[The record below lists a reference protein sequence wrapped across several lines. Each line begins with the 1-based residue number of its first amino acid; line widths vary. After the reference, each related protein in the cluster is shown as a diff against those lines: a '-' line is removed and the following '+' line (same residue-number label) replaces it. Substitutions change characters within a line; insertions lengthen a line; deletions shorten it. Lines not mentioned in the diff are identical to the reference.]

1 MDLFKKTPKID
12 FMSKRYLAFVLS
24 GLVLTVS
31 IGSFFVRGL
40 NLGIDFTGG
49 TLIELEY
56 NKAVDLAEVRGAL
69 ARGGFEEAI
78 VQHVGTSKGVMV
90 RIPPRAGLNSAD
102 LSNKVLEALTTAAGT
117 SVEIRQVEFVGPQ
130 VGQELVE
137 DGGLALVFALIGI
150 LLYVALRFELRL
162 AVAAVIATLHD
173 LTITAGLVSLLGL
186 QFDLTML
193 AAILT
198 VAGYSVNDT
207 IVVFDRIRENFRK
220 LRKEGPIEV
229 MNRSV
234 NETLSRTLVTGPTTL
249 FVLIALYY
257 LGGGV
262 IDDFALALILGVVIG
277 TFSSIYVASPV
288 ALVLGVSRADLLPVK
303 KEGAELGG
311 RPSNR

>member
-1 MDLFKKTPKID
+1 MNLFKKTPKID
-12 FMSKRYLAFVLS
+12 FMSKRYIAFALS
-24 GLVLTVS
+24 GAIFAVS
-31 IGSFFVRGL
+31 IASFFVRGL

-56 NKAVDLAEVRGAL
+56 DKAVDLAEVRGAL
-69 ARGGFEEAI
+69 ARGGFDHAV
-78 VQHVGTSKGVMV
+78 VQHVGSSKGVMV
-90 RIPPRAGLNSAD
+90 RIPPREDLNSAD
-102 LSNKVLEALTTAAGT
+102 LSNRVLEALKAAGT

-130 VGQELVE
+130 VGQELLE

-150 LLYVALRFELRL
+150 LIYVAFRFELRL

-249 FVLIALYY
+249 FVLFALYY

-262 IDDFALALILGVVIG
+262 IDDFALALILGIVIG

-311 RPSNR
+311 RP

>member
-24 GLVLTVS
+24 GLVFAVS
-31 IGSFFVRGL
+31 IASFFVRGL

-49 TLIELEY
+49 TLIEVEY

-69 ARGGFEEAI
+69 ARGGFEDAI

-90 RIPPRAGLNSAD
+90 RIPPREGLNSAD
-102 LSNKVLEALTTAAGT
+102 LSNRVLEALKTAGT
-117 SVEIRQVEFVGPQ
+117 SVEIRQVDFVGPQ

-150 LLYVALRFELRL
+150 LFYVAFRFELRL

-173 LTITAGLVSLLGL
+173 LIITAGLVSLLGL

-220 LRKEGPIEV
+220 LRKEGAVEV
-229 MNRSV
+229 LNRSV

-249 FVLIALYY
+249 FVLFALYY

-262 IDDFALALILGVVIG
+262 IDDFALALILGIVIG

-311 RPSNR
+311 RP

>member
-24 GLVLTVS
+24 GLVFAVS

-49 TLIELEY
+49 TLIEVEY

-69 ARGGFEEAI
+69 ARGGFEEAV

-102 LSNKVLEALTTAAGT
+102 LSNRVLEALKTAAGA

-150 LLYVALRFELRL
+150 LLYVAFRFELRL

-229 MNRSV
+229 MNRSI

-311 RPSNR
+311 RP

>member
-1 MDLFKKTPKID
+1 M
-12 FMSKRYLAFVLS
+12 
-24 GLVLTVS
+24 
-31 IGSFFVRGL
+31 
-40 NLGIDFTGG
+40 
-49 TLIELEY
+49 
-56 NKAVDLAEVRGAL
+56 
-69 ARGGFEEAI
+69 
-78 VQHVGTSKGVMV
+78 QHVGTSKGVMV

-102 LSNKVLEALTTAAGT
+102 LSNKVLEALKTAAGT

-130 VGQELVE
+130 VGQELLE
-137 DGGLALVFALIGI
+137 DGGLAVVFALIGI
-150 LLYVALRFELRL
+150 LFYVALRFELRL
-162 AVAAVIATLHD
+162 AVATVIATLHD
-173 LTITAGLVSLLGL
+173 LVITAGLVSLLGL

-229 MNRSV
+229 MNRSI

-249 FVLIALYY
+249 FVLIALFY

-311 RPSNR
+311 RP

>member
-12 FMSKRYLAFVLS
+12 FMSKRYLAFALS
-24 GLVLTVS
+24 GLIFAVS
-31 IGSFFVRGL
+31 IASFFTRGL

-49 TLIELEY
+49 TLIEVEY
-56 NKAVDLAEVRGAL
+56 DRAADLAEVRGAL
-69 ARGGFEEAI
+69 ERGGYEDAV

-102 LSNKVLEALTTAAGT
+102 LSNRVLEALKTAAGT

-130 VGQELVE
+130 VGQELLE

-150 LLYVALRFELRL
+150 LCYVALRFELRL
-162 AVAAVIATLHD
+162 AVATVIATLHD
-173 LTITAGLVSLLGL
+173 LVITAGFVSLLGL

-249 FVLIALYY
+249 FVLITLFY
-257 LGGGV
+257 LGGAV

-311 RPSNR
+311 RP

>member
-1 MDLFKKTPKID
+1 
-12 FMSKRYLAFVLS
+12 
-24 GLVLTVS
+24 
-31 IGSFFVRGL
+31 
-40 NLGIDFTGG
+40 
-49 TLIELEY
+49 
-56 NKAVDLAEVRGAL
+56 
-69 ARGGFEEAI
+69 
-78 VQHVGTSKGVMV
+78 
-90 RIPPRAGLNSAD
+90 
-102 LSNKVLEALTTAAGT
+102 
-117 SVEIRQVEFVGPQ
+117 
-130 VGQELVE
+130 
-137 DGGLALVFALIGI
+137 
-150 LLYVALRFELRL
+150 
-162 AVAAVIATLHD
+162 ATLHD
-173 LTITAGLVSLLGL
+173 LIITAGLVSLLGL

-262 IDDFALALILGVVIG
+262 IDDFALALILGIVIG

-311 RPSNR
+311 RP

>member
-49 TLIELEY
+49 TLIEVEY
-56 NKAVDLAEVRGAL
+56 NKAVDLAEVRSAL

-102 LSNKVLEALTTAAGT
+102 LSDRVLEALKTATGT

-150 LLYVALRFELRL
+150 LLYVAFRFELRL

-229 MNRSV
+229 MNRSI

-311 RPSNR
+311 RP

>member
-24 GLVLTVS
+24 GLVFAAS
-31 IGSFFVRGL
+31 IASFFVRGL

-49 TLIELEY
+49 TLIEVEY

-69 ARGGFEEAI
+69 ERGDFEEAV

-102 LSNKVLEALTTAAGT
+102 LSDRVLEALKTATGT

-150 LLYVALRFELRL
+150 LLYVAFRFELRL

-229 MNRSV
+229 MNRSI

-311 RPSNR
+311 RP

>member
-12 FMSKRYLAFVLS
+12 FMSKRYLAFALS
-24 GLVLTVS
+24 GLVFAVS
-31 IGSFFVRGL
+31 IASFFVRGL

-49 TLIELEY
+49 TLIEVEY
-56 NKAVDLAEVRGAL
+56 DRAADLAEVRGAL
-69 ARGGFEEAI
+69 ERGGFEEAV

-102 LSNKVLEALTTAAGT
+102 LSNKVLEALKTAAGT

-130 VGQELVE
+130 VGQELLE
-137 DGGLALVFALIGI
+137 DGGLAVVFALIGI
-150 LLYVALRFELRL
+150 LFYVALRFELRL
-162 AVAAVIATLHD
+162 AVATVIATLHD
-173 LTITAGLVSLLGL
+173 LVITAGLVSLLGL

-229 MNRSV
+229 MNRSI

-249 FVLIALYY
+249 FVLIALFY

-311 RPSNR
+311 RP